1 VAPVYGASSH
11 IVLPSLIE
19 IGEPTLLLVI
29 LVTAPLIANALWVH
43 LMARKTA

>member
-1 VAPVYGASSH
+1 MVLRAIS
-11 IVLPSLIE
+11 VLPSLIE
-19 IGEPTLLLVI
+19 IGVPTLLLVK